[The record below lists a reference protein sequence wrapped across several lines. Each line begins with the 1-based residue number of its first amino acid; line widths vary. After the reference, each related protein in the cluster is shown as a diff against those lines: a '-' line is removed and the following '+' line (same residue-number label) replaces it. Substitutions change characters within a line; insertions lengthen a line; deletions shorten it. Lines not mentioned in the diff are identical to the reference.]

1 MRRPVPILLTAL
13 VAVFLLSAG
22 LSGCSDKSAGAQHE
36 LTPEEQHGQR
46 LFTAVCAVCHRADS
60 TDPLNGPALKGI
72 FKREYMPAS
81 GLKVSEQQVRETIMH
96 GRKNMPPLG
105 GVMNDQQ
112 LNDIIAYLKTL

>member
-1 MRRPVPILLTAL
+1 MTATF
-13 VAVFLLSAG
+13 AVFLLSAG
-22 LSGCSDKSAGAQHE
+22 LTGCSDKQAQATHE

-46 LFTAVCAVCHRADS
+46 LFSAVCGVCHRADS
-60 TDPLNGPALKGI
+60 NEPLNGPGLKGL
-72 FKREYMPAS
+72 FKREYMPVS
-81 GLKVSEQQVRETIMH
+81 GLKMSEQQVRETIKH